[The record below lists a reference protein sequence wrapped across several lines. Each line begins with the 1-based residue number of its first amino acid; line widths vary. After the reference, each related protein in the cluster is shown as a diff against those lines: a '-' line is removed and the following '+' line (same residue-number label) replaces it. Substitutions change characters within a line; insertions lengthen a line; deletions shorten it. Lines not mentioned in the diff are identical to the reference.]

1 MESKESQ
8 GPSRAVLVTSAVVL
22 CAALIGAVYF
32 MRGETASSIG
42 AAESPAASTLQ
53 PLFERCG
60 GEPSVEVVDGLTRTT
75 CTSQA
80 HPAFMVYQDA
90 NDSMI
95 VRAGLMVPLYGREQE
110 LAERKLVGLEMF
122 ALMAGEPVETFVPPA
137 AMADIGVR
145 ATRVTRQGLTYSTQ
159 PVANVGLIFTVLPAA
174 ADSEADN

>member
-1 MESKESQ
+1 M
-8 GPSRAVLVTSAVVL
+8 LVTSAVVL
-22 CAALIGAVYF
+22 CAVLVCAAYF
-32 MRGETASSIG
+32 MRDESASIVG

-53 PLFERCG
+53 PLFERCE

-75 CTSQA
+75 CTSQT

-90 NDSMI
+90 NDSVI
-95 VRAGLMVPLYGREQE
+95 VRAGLMVPLYGREQD

-122 ALMAGEPVETFVPPA
+122 TLMAGEPVDTFLPPA

-145 ATRVTRQGLTYSTQ
+145 ATRVTRKGLAYSTQ
-159 PVANVGLIFTVLPAA
+159 PIANVGLIFTVLPTA